1 MYQALVY
8 VHLVG
13 VVVMA
18 VAHGVSIFAAFRVR
32 REPDP
37 RIIAAVLGMSKTAVG
52 LLYVGFLLMAVGGL
66 GAAWQAGVLL
76 APWTIASYVV
86 LVVVIGVMYV
96 VATPF
101 YVRVREMAG
110 GSGAPGAAPGDAAA
124 SAAPG
129 DGAASAAQ
137 DAAAIQAALANRRP
151 EILALVGTV
160 GLLVLVWLMVVRPS

>member
-8 VHLVG
+8 LHLVG

-32 REPDP
+32 GESDP
-37 RIIAAVLGMSKTAVG
+37 SIVAAVLGMSKTAVG
-52 LLYVGFLLMAVGGL
+52 LLYVGFLLMAVGGF

-86 LVVVIGVMYV
+86 LVVVIAVMYV

-101 YVRVREMAG
+101 YVRVREMASAAGGAG
-110 GSGAPGAAPGDAAA
+110 GSGATSDAAP
-124 SAAPG
+124 
-129 DGAASAAQ
+129 
-137 DAAAIQAALANRRP
+137 DAAAIHAALATRRP
-151 EILALVGTV
+151 EILALVGTA
-160 GLLVLVWLMVVRPS
+160 GLLILVWLMVVRPS